1 LQGDG
6 VGQHAP
12 PHWKAEE
19 DHVFFCTSRIH
30 AFWHLLA
37 LGKNKTKQNKKWKEV
52 VGGIERYEPC
62 FKKAQ
67 DCSFLS
73 AFPRPA
79 AYDQALRKQVLED
92 SFLTQHHVH
101 G

>member
-1 LQGDG
+1 MFKDKKEITQSRASTVQDLPD
-6 VGQHAP
+6 P
-12 PHWKAEE
+12 
-19 DHVFFCTSRIH
+19 VFEFMQCMG
-30 AFWHLLA
+30 LL
-37 LGKNKTKQNKKWKEV
+37 LGEKQIKTKQNKKKWKEV

>member
-1 LQGDG
+1 MQCMG
-6 VGQHAP
+6 
-12 PHWKAEE
+12 
-19 DHVFFCTSRIH
+19 
-30 AFWHLLA
+30 LL
-37 LGKNKTKQNKKWKEV
+37 LGEKQNETKQKKGKDV
-52 VGGIERYEPC
+52 AGGIERYEPC

-79 AYDQALRKQVLED
+79 AYDQAVRKQVLED